1 MENYLQFDLETL
13 HNLTCKQ
20 LKELLRTH
28 DESVSASK
36 ASLVSRLFAVISK
49 ERQKTKP
56 GSENVDDC
64 LVGKVDINIPENCA
78 FSDLIVLADTS
89 EWSSDL
95 RHLPI
100 HNFHQ
105 LYEYLVQETSKYGA
119 IVLKGTNYK
128 RERAYQFH
136 NENHISDM
144 KIAKNKDVTLAK
156 CKVIAS
162 MKKCRYKVV
171 VVFSEIG
178 DVMYAA
184 CECPA
189 GLGLH
194 GAGKCNH
201 IGGLLF
207 RVEEFTR
214 KELQKALDT
223 LTCTSKLSNW
233 NVPRDLQIPAAPLAE
248 LKIYRNQP
256 GKQTGGRLTVTSY
269 DPRAPQDRFMDH
281 AAFHNLQ
288 KELEDCMPASGFFL
302 FHKQEEIQE
311 EDSIVTDDSFVLGQH
326 VEVGTSFCLDDSV
339 KAKLSDEHLMQK
351 FGCNEHIYEE
361 NVSQAVNQYP
371 ERTRVENDI
380 IDEVE
385 KRTRAQNQSSLW
397 KDLHKVKLTASNFG
411 KCKSSPVS
419 ILKQIFH
426 CDVFT
431 VAMQYGHKHE
441 QNAIYKCL

>member
-28 DESVSASK
+28 DESVS
-36 ASLVSRLFAVISK
+36 
-49 ERQKTKP
+49 
-56 GSENVDDC
+56 GENVDDC
-64 LVGKVDINIPENCA
+64 VVGKVDINIPENCA
-78 FSDLIVLADTS
+78 FSDLFVLADTS
-89 EWSSDL
+89 EWLSDL

-105 LYEYLVQETSKYGA
+105 LYEYQVQKKNSKYGA
-119 IVLKGTNYK
+119 ILLKGTNYK

-144 KIAKNKDVTLAK
+144 KIAKNKDVTLVK

-214 KELQKALDT
+214 KELQKAPDT

-233 NVPRDLQIPAAPLAE
+233 NVPRDLQLPAAPLAE

-256 GKQTGGRLTVTSY
+256 GKQIGGRLTVTSY
-269 DPRAPQDRFMDH
+269 DPRAPQDRFIDH

-288 KELEDCMPASGFFL
+288 KELGDCMPASGFFL
-302 FHKQEEIQE
+302 FHEQEEIQE
-311 EDSIVTDDSFVLGQH
+311 EDSIVTDDSFVLGQQ
-326 VEVGTSFCLDDSV
+326 VCTSFCLDDSV

-351 FGCNEHIYEE
+351 FGCNEHINEE
-361 NVSQAVNQYP
+361 NVLQAANQYL

-385 KRTRAQNQSSLW
+385 KRT
-397 KDLHKVKLTASNFG
+397 KGT
-411 KCKSSPVS
+411 KS
-419 ILKQIFH
+419 IFLMER
-426 CDVFT
+426 FT
-431 VAMQYGHKHE
+431 
-441 QNAIYKCL
+441 